1 MLVRVTKI
9 ELLKNLV
16 KVILWRLELMR
27 GDVIIEFF
35 LVILLEILLIRNNGV

>member
-1 MLVRVTKI
+1 MLVRVIKI